1 MAQTVAF
8 FARALQVAVEQV
20 CHGAHEQRDP
30 VLRRRSVAKLINQQ
44 QRSLGRIAQHG
55 RNVREV
61 LRKGALGEIDR
72 VDRRDRSEDAVGQR
86 DRRVVC
92 RHERSDVRHQRDQ
105 SDLLD
110 VDRLAGV
117 VRPCQNLDQ
126 PRLRVALRAVRDEGV
141 DNHLLQDVPTVLN
154 DRLAIL
160 GDDRAA
166 EPQVLLRKTAFLSH
180 LYIKTIILPRQARD
194 KHRENSKKDAVFP
207 TAAIASAIRQSS
219 CAASPEIE
227 NSRSCSAITESTIWS
242 YNSFSMSRIAPNCIE
257 YAIGPHSVTQTRQ
270 HDEQKWIDRC

>member
-166 EPQVLLRKTAFLSH
+166 EPQVLLRKTAFWSH

-194 KHRENSKKDAVFP
+194 KHRESTQKKMPFSLPQPSRAQSGSP
-207 TAAIASAIRQSS
+207 AAPPAQRLRIAGPA
-219 CAASPEIE
+219 PP
-227 NSRSCSAITESTIWS
+227 SRSQPSGRTTPSPCQ
-242 YNSFSMSRIAPNCIE
+242 
-257 YAIGPHSVTQTRQ
+257 G
-270 HDEQKWIDRC
+270 